1 MKFWSVFLIAG
12 AAALPAAA
20 QTTSAPKIAVIDVQ
34 KLVVESAAGKEA
46 QGRVKKIVDSRQGEG
61 EKLQKELQALQQRL
75 TDQGP
80 SMNDDKRD
88 QLNKEYQEKGI
99 AYKRF
104 QDDAQRDVQEA
115 QQKELA
121 ELEKRV
127 LPVINQVGKEKG
139 YTLIFN
145 KFAPGMLVYADDS
158 VDITEEVLRRFNTQ
172 VTVPAPA
179 VKPAATAKPPV
190 KPGAEKPKTP
200 PPPPG
205 RSR

>member
-1 MKFWSVFLIAG
+1 
-12 AAALPAAA
+12 
-20 QTTSAPKIAVIDVQ
+20 
-34 KLVVESAAGKEA
+34 
-46 QGRVKKIVDSRQGEG
+46 
-61 EKLQKELQALQQRL
+61 
-75 TDQGP
+75 
-80 SMNDDKRD
+80 MNDDKRD

-145 KFAPGMLVYADDS
+145 KFAPGMLVYADES
-158 VDITEEVLRRFNTQ
+158 VDITDEVLRRFNTQ
-172 VTVPAPA
+172 VTVPPPAPN
-179 VKPAATAKPPV
+179 PPRRRQSPERPNRV
-190 KPGAEKPKTP
+190 RKNRRRLRH
-200 PPPPG
+200 PPG
-205 RSR
+205 DRGNPAIREAFP